1 MELRR
6 PKRVVAVDE
15 CHRLQVA
22 GRSQQLVERRIAKQL
37 VPRANQP
44 PALTR
49 QCEECIRFPRRLDEW
64 LLDVDVGSG
73 QERLARG
80 LEVRAS
86 GGADMHDVRP
96 RLLEELGDGRKSGGL
111 SPCGKRGGRRAPHIL
126 HPDDRMSG
134 RDVPQRLPMV
144 ARHVAGANEGYTH
157 NATALAMN
165 SLMPMRALMRA
176 RRSEAARSSR
186 RAASY
191 EPTANSTLLTPSRF
205 P

>member
-15 CHRLQVA
+15 CYRLQVG

-37 VPRANQP
+37 VPRADQP
-44 PALTR
+44 PVLTR

-80 LEVRAS
+80 LEVRARR
-86 GGADMHDVRP
+86 GADMHDVRP
-96 RLLEELGDGRKSGGL
+96 RLLEELRDRGKSGGL
-111 SPCGKRGGRRAPHIL
+111 SPCGKRSGRRAPHIL
-126 HPDDRMSG
+126 HPYDSMGG
-134 RDVPQRLPMV
+134 RDVPQRLPVV
-144 ARHVAGANEGYTH
+144 ARHVAGANERYTH
-157 NATALAMN
+157 NATALATK
-165 SLMPMRALMRA
+165 SLTPMTPLMRA

-186 RAASY
+186 RAA
-191 EPTANSTLLTPSRF
+191 
-205 P
+205 